1 MLQARHG
8 FCGLRNCRDAGPIP
22 PAIPVPRIALRL
34 TETSDPEVI
43 RSRSR
48 PQRRGP
54 TLRRSLIGLV
64 IALLVVSI
72 VLGLVY
78 LNRRAAARQMLT
90 GWLDRR
96 GIEAQVEVERFEVD
110 GFVGSIRIG
119 DPKNPDVV
127 IERVEV
133 DYALTAPWSTSG
145 TGVTPSR
152 IRLVRPV
159 VRATWQNGILSF
171 GSLDPLVEE
180 FTGRPPQPDATAPI
194 VIVESGRV
202 RMESEYGPFQILGD
216 ARVEDGKLIRL
227 QARMP
232 AASLKSGDLEAR
244 SLGGAID
251 LATTDDRVAVIVS
264 ASAGGISTQA
274 GSGDMLR
281 LSGRGDLPY
290 PDMETRI
297 GEGRTVLD
305 LRLNSQ
311 RLSIGKT
318 IARDVETRLAFDGE
332 TRGWIDAFRI
342 RGRTSITARA
352 DRLASPGL
360 QARMASMALPGAD
373 LTMSRGVAGLGWR
386 LEGPATLQAAS
397 ARSGE
402 LALTNTTLR
411 SSRLLA
417 GGRDAAFE
425 ASGPVAVTARRFGF
439 GDLSLTGASGMLDV
453 DVTHDGATLVTA
465 SGAMRAR
472 EGAWPLFGAV
482 AGDDVPE
489 LAGMKRALGSFS
501 LDLPGIALTT
511 GSPGT
516 DVRLTR
522 PARLVPANGGVL
534 TLQPVARA
542 IYAAEPGQSGGGALT
557 LSATRGQ
564 GLPEAAFAVPDWRL
578 TPGGFEARLDGRAAL
593 DFGVAR
599 GVVVSTSGLLGNAGG
614 RLTYVAD
621 ACLPFTV
628 ERLELDEND
637 ATDLSGSLCP
647 TSVPLVAVQD
657 GAWRATGNL
666 ADVAATAPFLFM
678 RFDQA
683 QGAMVA
689 TGSPAGLGLEAAIAS
704 ARVQDTLEPTR
715 FLPVT
720 ASGTAALASDR
731 WTGAFDVANGSTT
744 LGQVRLTHDGLA
756 QAGGVTL
763 DFPALTFSPGGLQP
777 DDLSPL
783 TADWVQSPVTGS
795 AAFNGRFDWRA
806 PDEASSSGL
815 LTIGDL
821 DFTSPAGAVEGLTG
835 DVSFTSLAPLT
846 TAPGQT
852 LRVARMDAMAD
863 LTDVDLTFELDATS
877 IKVAGGSIAAA
888 GGTVSVEPFVVPL
901 DRTQP
906 FGGVIVLD
914 RIQLGDL
921 VTQAGFGDKVS
932 MDALVS
938 GRLPFVVDPV
948 LGVRIT
954 GGTLA
959 ALQPGR
965 LSINRTALTGIS
977 AEGGG
982 AVPPGTVEDLAY
994 QAMENLAFDI
1004 LSADV
1009 NSLDQGRIGVLFR
1022 IRGRHDPPQR
1032 QELRVG
1038 IGEFI
1043 SRKFLERTL
1052 PLPSDTGIDLTLD
1065 TTLNVNQLLS
1075 DLLAVNRARNGE
1087 PARPEDGSTPPVP

>member
-1 MLQARHG
+1 MTDT
-8 FCGLRNCRDAGPIP
+8 DAPDVLP
-22 PAIPVPRIALRL
+22 PRPRRPRL
-34 TETSDPEVI
+34 
-43 RSRSR
+43 
-48 PQRRGP
+48 GP
-54 TLRRSLIGLV
+54 TLRRSLVGLM
-64 IALLVVSI
+64 IALLVVCI
-72 VLGLVY
+72 ALGLTY

-90 GWLDRR
+90 GWLDQR
-96 GIEAQVEVERFEVD
+96 GIEAQVEVERFEID

-119 DPKNPDVV
+119 DPNDPDVV

-133 DYALTAPWSTSG
+133 DYAVSGPWSSTG

-159 VRATWQNGILSF
+159 VRASWQDGVLSL

-180 FTGRPPQPDATAPI
+180 FTGRPPQPDSAAPI

-202 RMESEYGPFQILGD
+202 RLTTEYGPLQILGD
-216 ARVEDGKLIRL
+216 ARIEDDKLMRL

-232 AASLKSGDLEAR
+232 AASLKSGDIDAR
-244 SLGGAID
+244 SLGGTID
-251 LATTDDRVAVIVS
+251 LTTTGDRVAVVLA
-264 ASAGGISTQA
+264 ASADGFTTPA
-274 GSGDMLR
+274 GSGESVR
-281 LSGRGDLPY
+281 LSGSGDLPY
-290 PDMETRI
+290 PDLKTRR
-297 GEGRTVLD
+297 GDGRAVVD
-305 LRLNSQ
+305 LTLSGR
-311 RLSIGKT
+311 RLSSGGT
-318 IARDVETRLAFDGE
+318 DARDAEANLAFDGE
-332 TRGWIDAFRI
+332 TQGWIEAFRI
-342 RGRTSITARA
+342 RGKTSATMRA
-352 DRLASPGL
+352 GTL
-360 QARMASMALPGAD
+360 ALPGLEARAARVAVPDAD
-373 LTMSRGVAGLGWR
+373 LTLSRGVAGLGWR
-386 LEGPATLQAAS
+386 LEGPTTVQAAS

-402 LALTNTTLR
+402 LMLTTTTLR
-411 SSRLLA
+411 ASRLVA
-417 GGRDAAFE
+417 GGRDGAFE
-425 ASGPVAVTARRFGF
+425 ASGPVAVTARRFAF
-439 GDLSLTGASGMLDV
+439 GDLSLSGASGTLDM
-453 DVTHDGATLVTA
+453 DITHDGATLVHTT
-465 SGAMRAR
+465 GAMRAAG
-472 EGAWPLFGAV
+472 GAWPLFGPV

-489 LAGMKRALGSFS
+489 LAQMKRALGAFAV
-501 LDLPGIALTT
+501 DLPGITVTT

-534 TLQPVARA
+534 TLNPVARA
-542 IYAAEPGQSGGGALT
+542 LYSAEPGQLGGGALT

-578 TPGGFEARLDGRAAL
+578 TPNGFEARLDGGAAL

-599 GVVVSTSGLLGNAGG
+599 GLAVSTSGLLANANG
-614 RLTYVAD
+614 RLTYAAD

-637 ATDLSGSLCP
+637 AIDLSGSLCP
-647 TSVPLVAVQD
+647 TTTPLVAVQ
-657 GAWRATGNL
+657 GGSWRATGTL
-666 ADVAATAPFLFM
+666 SDVAATAPFLFM

-683 QGAMVA
+683 QGSMVA
-689 TGSPAGLGLEAAIAS
+689 TGSSAGLGLEATIAS
-704 ARVQDTLEPTR
+704 ARVQDTMVPTR
-715 FLPVT
+715 FLPMT
-720 ASGTAALASDR
+720 ASGTAGLANDR
-731 WTGAFDVANGSTT
+731 WTGTFDVARGATP
-744 LGQVRLTHDGLA
+744 LGQVRLTHDGLE

-763 DFPALTFSPGGLQP
+763 DFPALRFTPDGLQP

-783 TADWVQSPVTGS
+783 ASDWVQSPVNGS
-795 AAFNGRFDWRA
+795 AAFTGRFDWRA
-806 PDEASSSGL
+806 PDIASSSGL
-815 LTIGDL
+815 LTIEDM
-821 DFTSPAGAVEGLTG
+821 DFASPAGPVEGLAG
-835 DVSFTSLAPLT
+835 EVAFTSLAPIT

-852 LRVARMDAMAD
+852 LRVERLDAIAD
-863 LTDVDLTFELDATS
+863 LTEVDLTFELDATS

-888 GGTVSVEPFVVPL
+888 GGTVSVEPFSVPL

-921 VTQAGFGDKVS
+921 VTEAGFGDKVS
-932 MDALVS
+932 MDAVVS
-938 GRLPFVVDPV
+938 GRLPFVADPV
-948 LGVRIT
+948 TGVRIT

-959 ALQPGR
+959 AVQPGR

-977 AEGGG
+977 AGGGG

-1022 IRGRHDPPQR
+1022 IKGRHDPPER

-1038 IGEFI
+1038 IAEFI

-1075 DLLAVNRARNGE
+1075 DLLALNRARNGE
-1087 PARPEDGSTPPVP
+1087 AATPATAPATPVP